1 MQTFSPRKSG
11 LFTPFMGVGIVIII
25 KSESEIDLN
34 EFENFKNF
42 DLLNSF
48 NFISP
53 PGSILLSKSNSLFFE
68 ISIELV

>member
-1 MQTFSPRKSG
+1 MIEFFFIYLEICLMQTLSPRKSG

-42 DLLNSF
+42 Y
-48 NFISP
+48 
-53 PGSILLSKSNSLFFE
+53 
-68 ISIELV
+68 